1 MAVLYLS
8 DAARGRIF
16 ADVFAE
22 RAPELAFH
30 IGTAPD
36 PASVEY
42 LITWTPP
49 ADLSLYPRLRLIF
62 SIGAGVDQ
70 FAMADLPPQ
79 VGVVRML
86 DPGIARQMQEM
97 AVMAVLAMH
106 RDLPAYLAQA
116 REGVWTAHR
125 NRPAGQRRVG
135 VLGLG
140 NLGQAVLEALGPFGF
155 PRAGWSR
162 TPRQIAGVDC
172 HTDLG
177 LFLRQTDILI
187 CLLPLTPETFGIL
200 DARLFA
206 ALPQGARLVHLGRG
220 AQLDDDALRSALDR
234 GQIEAA
240 FLDVTDP
247 EPLPADHWLW
257 RDPRVIVTPHVASQ
271 TSANEG
277 AAHVLEGVLADRAGR
292 PIKGLIDRVR
302 GY

>member
-16 ADVFAE
+16 ADVFGE
-22 RAPELAFH
+22 RAPDLAFH
-30 IGTAPD
+30 IGSAPD
-36 PASVEY
+36 PATVEY
-42 LITWTPP
+42 LITWTPRP
-49 ADLSLYPRLRLIF
+49 DLSLYPRLRLIF

-116 REGVWTAHR
+116 RDGVWKAHQ
-125 NRPAGQRRVG
+125 NRPARQRRVG

-172 HTDLG
+172 HTDLT

-220 AQLDDDALRSALDR
+220 AQLDHDALHAALDR

-247 EPLPADHWLW
+247 EPLPPDHWLW

-271 TSANEG
+271 TSADEG
-277 AAHVLEGVLADRAGR
+277 AAHVLEGILADRAGR
-292 PIKGLIDRVR
+292 PVKGLVDRVR